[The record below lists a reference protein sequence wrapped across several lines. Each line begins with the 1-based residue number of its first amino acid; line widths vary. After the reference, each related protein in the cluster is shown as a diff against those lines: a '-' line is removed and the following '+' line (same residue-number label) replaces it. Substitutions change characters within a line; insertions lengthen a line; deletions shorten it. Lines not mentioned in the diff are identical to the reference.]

1 MNSCRDNGKDEPQR
15 DNASETAAQAVDKAK
30 GIIVTVKEYLSE
42 MVKERSGG
50 ISERIYTIP
59 LRAVK
64 KAPRWKRSNR
74 AIRLILE
81 YLERHTKSDRIVLDS
96 GINVKVWERG
106 SKKPPSKI
114 RVRVTEEKDAIK
126 AELLE

>member
-1 MNSCRDNGKDEPQR
+1 
-15 DNASETAAQAVDKAK
+15 
-30 GIIVTVKEYLSE
+30 

-114 RVRVTEEKDAIK
+114 RVRVTEKKGVITAV
-126 AELLE
+126 LLE